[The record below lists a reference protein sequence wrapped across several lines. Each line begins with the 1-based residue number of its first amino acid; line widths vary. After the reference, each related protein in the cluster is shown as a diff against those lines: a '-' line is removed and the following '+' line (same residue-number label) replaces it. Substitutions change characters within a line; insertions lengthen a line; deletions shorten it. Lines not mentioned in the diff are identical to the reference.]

1 MPAMDIL
8 NGTMPFFEMDTL
20 VDIKIEGLE
29 TVKKVEDGIRQI
41 MGDAFCKNPAVL
53 NEIKKL

>member
-1 MPAMDIL
+1 MEIL
-8 NGTMPFFEMDTL
+8 NGTMPFFEMDSL
-20 VDIKIEGLE
+20 IDIKIEGLE
-29 TVKKVEDGIRQI
+29 TIKKVEDGIRQI